1 MGGGL
6 LFKTLLIIIN
16 KYIYIFIMKKD
27 ILDYIKENDKYIRGL
42 IKERDEDTIIELVL
56 GRKNVRIF
64 LEIRKKEYNQLKIN
78 SVIFSKIYKI
88 IKLENKIGI
97 LRESYNYRLYEWLET
112 KPTFEDIKLI
122 RDQIN
127 KVNSLINNKKIDKL
141 DNIWIKKV
149 NKGFPVIIKGVNI
162 KHNGYLV
169 GLLNFGKKRISINR
183 LNLEIRH
190 KNLSRLYSRKEL
202 ELMYSNIINMIGDI
216 DIYKELIRNN
226 IDKELILRRLECNNI
241 AMLF

>member
-1 MGGGL
+1 M
-6 LFKTLLIIIN
+6 
-16 KYIYIFIMKKD
+16 
-27 ILDYIKENDKYIRGL
+27 
-42 IKERDEDTIIELVL
+42 
-56 GRKNVRIF
+56 
-64 LEIRKKEYNQLKIN
+64 
-78 SVIFSKIYKI
+78 
-88 IKLENKIGI
+88 
-97 LRESYNYRLYEWLET
+97 SYNYRLYEWLET

-127 KVNSLINNKKIDKL
+127 KVKNLINNNKIDKL

>member
-1 MGGGL
+1 M
-6 LFKTLLIIIN
+6 
-16 KYIYIFIMKKD
+16 
-27 ILDYIKENDKYIRGL
+27 
-42 IKERDEDTIIELVL
+42 
-56 GRKNVRIF
+56 
-64 LEIRKKEYNQLKIN
+64 
-78 SVIFSKIYKI
+78 
-88 IKLENKIGI
+88 
-97 LRESYNYRLYEWLET
+97 
-112 KPTFEDIKLI
+112 
-122 RDQIN
+122 
-127 KVNSLINNKKIDKL
+127 
-141 DNIWIKKV
+141 